1 MKNSPEIQ
9 ELRNAIEKSVSRRM
23 KTPADFNF
31 LADAVWEKLKENISS
46 TTLKRL
52 WGYINGAETIR
63 GSTLNILSQFVG
75 LSNWQAF
82 LEDLNNNSPIQSD
95 AFIVPKIESKNLTIG
110 DLIEVSWQPNRHCVF
125 EYLGNNR
132 YVAAK
137 AEHSKLKAGD
147 TFECLFFLQGQ
158 PLYLDNLNGE
168 KSYVAG
174 KRDGL
179 SRIAFQSNKQN

>member
-9 ELRNAIEKSVSRRM
+9 ELRDIIEKTVSRRM
-23 KTPADFNF
+23 KTPADFDF
-31 LADAVWEKLKENISS
+31 LANAIWNKSKENISP

-63 GSTLNILSQFVG
+63 NSTLNILSQFVG
-75 LSNWQAF
+75 FSDWQTF
-82 LEDLNNNSPIQSD
+82 LEDLKNNSPIQSD
-95 AFIVPKIESKNLTIG
+95 AFIVPKIESKNLDIG

-132 YVAAK
+132 YVVK
-137 AEHSKLKAGD
+137 KSEHSKLKAGD

-168 KSYVAG
+168 GSYVAG

-179 SRIAFQSNKQN
+179 SLAISE